1 MSKSPQKQSSLDGLV
16 NVASGLGVGK
26 SKRDHNQWVYGP
38 LNDYAPLEAAYQT
51 NWIAARICDTYAAD
65 ATREWRR
72 IKSEGAE
79 DIQNLE
85 DELCVQQMVEEAS
98 VWSRLYGGSAIVM
111 ITDQDLTKPL
121 NVNKIKKGSLK
132 NLLVFDR
139 WDLGT
144 FNINTWDVLARNY
157 LFPEYYNIRGG
168 SLQIHWSHVV
178 RFEGRRLPRRLLQQT
193 QGWGD
198 SVLRKC
204 IEDVADMVSA
214 KDGIAE
220 LMQEANIDVI
230 QRDGLSNELATDQ
243 DDAIVKR
250 YSLFSQMK
258 SIVNMALLD
267 ENETLTRQT
276 LNLSGVAPII
286 EQFITWISGAAGMP
300 VTKLFGTAAKG
311 LNATGEGDMRNYY
324 DDIRGW
330 QTGRLAQSMRQLD
343 EVLVRSA
350 LGSFPKQFD
359 YEWNP
364 LEQSNEVETAQAG
377 LLTAQKDRI
386 YLEDGIVQPSQVQ
399 RNLQSGE
406 SYQFDDDQI
415 NELEESEEANMFAG
429 MGQTNEEFVNEYEQR
444 TDNE

>member
-1 MSKSPQKQSSLDGLV
+1 MTSKKTSLDGLV

-26 SKRDHNQWVYGP
+26 SKRDHNQWTYGA
-38 LNDYAPLEAAYQT
+38 LNDYAPLEAAYQS
-51 NWIAARICDTYAAD
+51 NWIASRICDVPAAD

-72 IKSEGAE
+72 IKSDGAE
-79 DIQNLE
+79 DIHNLE
-85 DELCVQQMVEEAS
+85 DHLCVQQLVEEAL

-121 NVNKIKKGSLK
+121 DINRIKKGSLK

-144 FNINTWDVLARNY
+144 YNLNTWDVLARNY
-157 LFPEYYNIRGG
+157 LMPQSYSIRGG
-168 SLQIHWSHVV
+168 SLNIHWSHVV
-178 RFEGRRLPRRLLQQT
+178 RFTGKRLPRRLMQQT

-204 IEDVADMVSA
+204 IEDVADMVAA

-230 QRDGLSNELATDQ
+230 TREGLSNELATDQ
-243 DDAIVKR
+243 DDAIIQR

-286 EQFITWISGAAGMP
+286 EQFITWIAGAAGIP

-311 LNATGEGDMRNYY
+311 LNATGEGDMNNYY
-324 DDIRGW
+324 DEIRGI
-330 QTGRLAQSMRQLD
+330 QTGSLAQSMRQLD

-350 LGSFPKQFD
+350 LGLFPSQFD
-359 YEWNP
+359 YVWNP
-364 LEQSNEVETAQAG
+364 LEQSNEVETEQAA
-377 LLTAQKDRI
+377 LLRAQKNRI
-386 YLEDGIVQPSQVQ
+386 YLEDQIIMPSQVQ
-399 RNLQSGE
+399 RNLQSNE
-406 SYQFDDDQI
+406 EYQFDDDKI
-415 NELEESEEANMFAG
+415 GELEEQEDANMFAG
-429 MGQTNEEFVNEYEQR
+429 MSGNPTTEEYVNAYEQR
-444 TDNE
+444 GNNE